1 MKHRGKGFLVRLKED
16 DPRFKMKEGDI
27 LRVERYWLDP
37 QKYTVLE
44 RVSDGFDPE
53 CNVYASQVER
63 L

>member
-1 MKHRGKGFLVRLKED
+1 MSKKNGFLVRLKED
-16 DPRFKMKEGDI
+16 DKRFKMKKGDV
-27 LRVERYWLDP
+27 LRVERYRLDP
-37 QKYTVLE
+37 CKYTVIE